1 MTRGSQ
7 TENVFPYL
15 AYIVAQKEETENF
28 IKKALLKTLSADKIK
43 LLKNCGELPKHFE
56 NPTYIIFQYNP
67 LNISHIAKIGP
78 KRNINLFAYI
88 EHIHDLSEK
97 NILELIKHKIDHAL
111 YPENISQI
119 KFENFVDSKI
129 FKKKNSNAFVDI
141 ESSLLEDINTEL
153 EENIYGISSKLKK
166 IIDGIEKIA
175 LSDSNVLITGES
187 GTGKEL
193 IAKLIHQKSKRNKK
207 NIVPVNCGAV
217 PGELLE
223 SELFGYKK
231 GAFTGAYADKPG
243 RFELA
248 NQSTIFLDEIGDMN
262 FSLQVKLLRVIQEH
276 EIEPV
281 GSIKPVKVDCRII
294 TATNKNLE
302 ELIAKN
308 LFRED
313 LFYRINVIPIHI
325 LPLRERKP
333 DIILLIYHFLKKFA
347 IAKNNKVFGM
357 SENAV
362 KILLSYDWFGNI
374 RELENIM
381 EMLVV
386 LNESGVISEDEIP
399 DKYFKNSDI
408 NKIYKDNTAA
418 DPDTAAN
425 DKNLNDSNEPNEIY
439 DFNLNKNIINT
450 DKNSNKTNEIYN
462 DTNSNKNTIN
472 SYELNKLN
480 KSDLDL
486 NKKNSDT
493 INNSDLNKSDLN
505 KNLINS
511 DTINSYD
518 LNKNTIN
525 LKNEVERFELQL
537 IKQALEISNG
547 VKDKAAKLLGINRT
561 TLIEKIKRYG
571 GK

>member
-1 MTRGSQ
+1 MTRGSK
-7 TENVFPYL
+7 TENVFQYL
-15 AYIVAQKEETENF
+15 AYVVTQKEETKNF
-28 IKKALLKTLSADKIK
+28 IKKALLKTLPADKIK

-78 KRNINLFAYI
+78 KRNINIFAYI
-88 EHIHDLSEK
+88 EHIYDLSEK
-97 NILELIKHKIDHAL
+97 NILELIKYKIDHVL
-111 YPENISQI
+111 YPENTGQI

-129 FKKKNSNAFVDI
+129 FKKKNGNAFIDI
-141 ESSLLEDINTEL
+141 ESSLLKDINTEL
-153 EENIYGISSKLKK
+153 EENIYGISPKLKK

-325 LPLRERKP
+325 LPLRERKS

-347 IAKNNKVFGM
+347 VVKNNKVFGI

-386 LNESGVISEDEIP
+386 LNENGVISEDEIP

-408 NKIYKDNTAA
+408 NKIYKDYTAA
-418 DPDTAAN
+418 DTGIIAN
-425 DKNLNDSNEPNEIY
+425 DKNYNAPKEIY
-439 DFNLNKNIINT
+439 DIDSGENVINT
-450 DKNSNKTNEIYN
+450 DKKSNETNEIYH
-462 DTNSNKNTIN
+462 DINSNKNTKNN
-472 SYELNKLN
+472 SGLN
-480 KSDLDL
+480 KSV
-486 NKKNSDT
+486 
-493 INNSDLNKSDLN
+493 LN
-505 KNLINS
+505 KNLINA
-511 DTINSYD
+511 DMLNSYD

>member
-1 MTRGSQ
+1 MARGSQ
-7 TENVFPYL
+7 TENIFQYI
-15 AYIVAQKEETENF
+15 AYIVAQKEETATV
-28 IKKALLKTLSADKIK
+28 IKKNLLKALPAAQIK
-43 LLKNCGELPKHFE
+43 LLKNFSELPKHFE
-56 NPTYIIFQYNP
+56 NPAYIIFQYER
-67 LNISHIAKIGP
+67 LDISYIAKIGP

-88 EHIHDLSEK
+88 EHIYDLSEK
-97 NILELIKHKIDHAL
+97 NILELIKYNIDHAL

-129 FKKKNSNAFVDI
+129 FKKKNSNAFIDT

-175 LSDSNVLITGES
+175 ISDSNVLITGES

-281 GSIKPVKVDCRII
+281 GSMKPVKVDCRII

-308 LFRED
+308 MFRED

-347 IAKNNKVFGM
+347 ISKNDKVFGM

-362 KILLSYDWFGNI
+362 KILLSYDWFGNV

-386 LNESGVISEDEIP
+386 LNESGIISEDEIP

-408 NKIYKDNTAA
+408 NKMYKDYTAA
-418 DPDTAAN
+418 GVDITAN
-425 DKNLNDSNEPNEIY
+425 DKNSNETNGIY
-439 DFNLNKNIINT
+439 NFSSSKNTFNKNIIN
-450 DKNSNKTNEIYN
+450 
-462 DTNSNKNTIN
+462 
-472 SYELNKLN
+472 
-480 KSDLDL
+480 
-486 NKKNSDT
+486 NSD
-493 INNSDLNKSDLN
+493 IN
-505 KNLINS
+505 KNLINPNA
-511 DTINSYD
+511 INSYD

-525 LKNEVERFELQL
+525 LKNEVERFELKL

>member
-1 MTRGSQ
+1 MTSGSQ
-7 TENVFPYL
+7 TENVYQYL
-15 AYIVAQKEETENF
+15 AYIVTQKEETENF
-28 IKKALLKTLSADKIK
+28 IKKALLKTLPADKIK

-56 NPTYIIFQYNP
+56 NPAYIIFQYNP
-67 LNISHIAKIGP
+67 LNISYIAKINHR
-78 KRNINLFAYI
+78 RNINLFAYI
-88 EHIHDLSEK
+88 ENIYDLSEK

-111 YPENISQI
+111 YPENISRL

-129 FKKKNSNAFVDI
+129 FKKKNSNAFIDT

-281 GSIKPVKVDCRII
+281 GSVKPVKVDCRII

-347 IAKNNKVFGM
+347 IAKNKKVFGM

-408 NKIYKDNTAA
+408 NKIYKDYAAA
-418 DPDTAAN
+418 DADLMAN
-425 DKNLNDSNEPNEIY
+425 DENLNASD
-439 DFNLNKNIINT
+439 
-450 DKNSNKTNEIYN
+450 NSDISNEIYN
-462 DTNSNKNTIN
+462 FNANRNA
-472 SYELNKLN
+472 
-480 KSDLDL
+480 
-486 NKKNSDT
+486 
-493 INNSDLNKSDLN
+493 INNSDLNQLKLNKDLN
-505 KNLINS
+505 KNSINS
-511 DTINSYD
+511 DTANKKGMPNHHD
-518 LNKNTIN
+518 LTKNKIN
-525 LKNEVERFELQL
+525 LKNEVEKFEFQL

-571 GK
+571 GKQ

>member
-1 MTRGSQ
+1 MTRGSK
-7 TENVFPYL
+7 TENVFQYL
-15 AYIVAQKEETENF
+15 AYVVAQKEETKSF
-28 IKKALLKTLSADKIK
+28 IKKALLKIFPLNKIK
-43 LLKNCGELPKHFE
+43 LLKNCIELPKHFE
-56 NPTYIIFQYNP
+56 NPTYIIFQYNA
-67 LNISHIAKIGP
+67 LNISYIEKIGP

-88 EHIHDLSEK
+88 ENIYGLSEK
-97 NILELIKHKIDHAL
+97 DILELIEHKIDHAL

-129 FKKKNSNAFVDI
+129 FKKKNSNAFLDI
-141 ESSLLEDINTEL
+141 ESSLLVDINTEL
-153 EENIYGISSKLKK
+153 EENIYGISSKFKK
-166 IIDGIEKIA
+166 IIDGIGKIA
-175 LSDSNVLITGES
+175 LSDSNVLIMGES

-193 IAKLIHQKSKRNKK
+193 IAKLIHKKSKRNKK

-281 GSIKPVKVDCRII
+281 GSVKPVKIDCRII

-325 LPLRERKP
+325 LPLRERRA
-333 DIILLIYHFLKKFA
+333 DIILLIYHFLKKFS
-347 IAKNNKVFGM
+347 IAKNNKVFGI

-399 DKYFKNSDI
+399 DKYFKNSEI
-408 NKIYKDNTAA
+408 NKIYKDYILSETEVE
-418 DPDTAAN
+418 DAN
-425 DKNLNDSNEPNEIY
+425 EYP
-439 DFNLNKNIINT
+439 NKNIINSQTNLSNSTSLENSKTVST
-450 DKNSNKTNEIYN
+450 DINGITSQNKNYNEQDNFNPNKNKM
-462 DTNSNKNTIN
+462 DKNTIN
-472 SYELNKLN
+472 SGTIKNNAVNKY
-480 KSDLDL
+480 SI
-486 NKKNSDT
+486 NSHT
-493 INNSDLNKSDLN
+493 INN
-505 KNLINS
+505 
-511 DTINSYD
+511 YD

-525 LKNEVERFELQL
+525 LKNEVERFEFQL

-561 TLIEKIKRYG
+561 TLIEKIKRHG
-571 GK
+571 GKQ

>member
-7 TENVFPYL
+7 TENVFQYL
-15 AYIVAQKEETENF
+15 AYIVAQKEETGNF
-28 IKKALLKTLSADKIK
+28 IKKALLKALPADKIK

-88 EHIHDLSEK
+88 EHLHDLSEK

-119 KFENFVDSKI
+119 KFENFVDSRI
-129 FKKKNSNAFVDI
+129 FKKKNSNAFIDI

-193 IAKLIHQKSKRNKK
+193 VAKLIHQKSKRNKK

-262 FSLQVKLLRVIQEH
+262 FRC
-276 EIEPV
+276 
-281 GSIKPVKVDCRII
+281 SIFI
-294 TATNKNLE
+294 
-302 ELIAKN
+302 
-308 LFRED
+308 
-313 LFYRINVIPIHI
+313 
-325 LPLRERKP
+325 
-333 DIILLIYHFLKKFA
+333 
-347 IAKNNKVFGM
+347 
-357 SENAV
+357 
-362 KILLSYDWFGNI
+362 
-374 RELENIM
+374 
-381 EMLVV
+381 
-386 LNESGVISEDEIP
+386 
-399 DKYFKNSDI
+399 
-408 NKIYKDNTAA
+408 
-418 DPDTAAN
+418 
-425 DKNLNDSNEPNEIY
+425 
-439 DFNLNKNIINT
+439 
-450 DKNSNKTNEIYN
+450 
-462 DTNSNKNTIN
+462 
-472 SYELNKLN
+472 
-480 KSDLDL
+480 
-486 NKKNSDT
+486 
-493 INNSDLNKSDLN
+493 
-505 KNLINS
+505 
-511 DTINSYD
+511 
-518 LNKNTIN
+518 
-525 LKNEVERFELQL
+525 
-537 IKQALEISNG
+537 
-547 VKDKAAKLLGINRT
+547 
-561 TLIEKIKRYG
+561 
-571 GK
+571 